1 MKTGIETGAYFGDR
15 LTAEGLA
22 LVKVHGYD
30 CLDYQ
35 FLADTNW
42 EGYALQGQAFDTFFR
57 EEARRVQAAGLEICQ
72 TANLQNAVFRH
83 GGVPHQIA
91 PGLHIVD
98 IL

>member
-15 LTAEGLA
+15 LTDEGLA
-22 LVKVHGYD
+22 QAKAHGYD

-42 EGYALQGQAFDTFFR
+42 EGYALQGQAFDAFFR

-72 TANLQNAVFRH
+72 TH
-83 GGVPHQIA
+83 GP
-91 PGLHIVD
+91 
-98 IL
+98 